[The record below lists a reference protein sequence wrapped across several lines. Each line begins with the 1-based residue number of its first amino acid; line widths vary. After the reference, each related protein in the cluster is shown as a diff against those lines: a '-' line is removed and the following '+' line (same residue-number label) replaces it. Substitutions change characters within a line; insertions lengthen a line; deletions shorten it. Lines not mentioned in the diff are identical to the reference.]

1 MADCRVPL
9 IVGLRRWRASTRPL
23 LAVRMCSGSAL
34 VEADLAALA
43 TALAQRASLAV
54 RLSDDL

>member
-1 MADCRVPL
+1 
-9 IVGLRRWRASTRPL
+9 
-23 LAVRMCSGSAL
+23 MCSGSAL